1 MVEEKDIYIQYIQ
14 SEVNPSYIVTKNT
27 SEADLTM
34 HAKMIT
40 EGELWELV
48 DTGRENFRKTGVR
61 DYVITH
67 DTAEYYSHATTTN

>member
-1 MVEEKDIYIQYIQ
+1 MRKENSEEDFESHMKKII
-14 SEVNPSYIVTKNT
+14 
-27 SEADLTM
+27 
-34 HAKMIT
+34 
-40 EGELWELV
+40 EGEIWELV